1 MTTQFT
7 PFSENL
13 FAYRPDIWEQLVG
26 VFPVEKMVKEDVST
40 SQHPYY
46 QGTSSLLGQ
55 QKTDLLGV
63 AVSPESKAFCIVIVK
78 IEKVPGKLE

>member
-13 FAYRPDIWEQLVG
+13 FAYSPDIWEQLVG
-26 VFPVEKMVKEDVST
+26 VFPMERMVEEDVST

-46 QGTSSLLGQ
+46 QVTSLLLGQ
-55 QKTDLLGV
+55 QKTLICWGV
-63 AVSPESKAFCIVIVK
+63 QGLQKA
-78 IEKVPGKLE
+78 GLSAL